1 MYQDISMFSTHF
13 LFERNN
19 IFSFLFP
26 VIYYIKSLKH
36 YLMFSL
42 HEWLNPSISSVIRK
56 ATFLHSVV
64 QLFCETDNCFSG
76 FNFHTVLQRWGIVCK
91 YTAVSSNLSS
101 LNQCKIMHNNINNI
115 VYTQLECVCFCCRSL
130 ETIQT
135 GQPCSHV
142 LGDFLVFWPQQW
154 ILNDWICLLKDHLSL
169 QNFTIVIQYYIL
181 SALQCG
187 ISQGDSW

>member
-1 MYQDISMFSTHF
+1 MFSTHF

-115 VYTQLECVCFCCRSL
+115 VYTQLECVCFCCCSL

-187 ISQGDSW
+187 ISQRDSW

>member
-91 YTAVSSNLSS
+91 NTAVSFNLSS

-115 VYTQLECVCFCCRSL
+115 VYTQIECVCFCCGSL
-130 ETIQT
+130 ETIQI

-142 LGDFLVFWPQQW
+142 LGDFFSFLATTVNTEW
-154 ILNDWICLLKDHLSL
+154 LNLPAKRPPVSSELYHCRTVLYFVCSAVW
-169 QNFTIVIQYYIL
+169 NFPRR
-181 SALQCG
+181 
-187 ISQGDSW
+187 

>member
-1 MYQDISMFSTHF
+1 MFSTHF

-36 YLMFSL
+36 YLMLSL

-56 ATFLHSVV
+56 ATFWHSVV

-101 LNQCKIMHNNINNI
+101 LNQCNNI

-130 ETIQT
+130 ETIQI

-142 LGDFLVFWPQQW
+142 LGDFFSFLATTVNTEW
-154 ILNDWICLLKDHLSL
+154 LNLPAKRPPVSSELCHCRTVLYFVCSAVW
-169 QNFTIVIQYYIL
+169 NFPR
-181 SALQCG
+181 G
-187 ISQGDSW
+187 

>member
-13 LFERNN
+13 LFERYN

-36 YLMFSL
+36 YLMLSL

-91 YTAVSSNLSS
+91 YTAVSFNLSS

-142 LGDFLVFWPQQW
+142 LGDFFAFWPQQW
-154 ILNDWICLLKDHLSL
+154 ILNDWICH
-169 QNFTIVIQYYIL
+169 
-181 SALQCG
+181 
-187 ISQGDSW
+187 